1 MRRRRLVINYVD
13 YNSVEEMEPLDQ
25 ELVAAA
31 IEAQAGSYSPYSHF
45 RVGAALRL
53 EDGTIIKGANQENN
67 AYPAGLC
74 AERTAMFAAGANY
87 PDKAFDTL
95 AIVGSDEKGICENPA
110 TPCGECRQVMAEYQT
125 KSRRPLKV
133 ILVGAKKIQK
143 FGRVDD
149 ILPFIFDSLKSG
161 EVF

>member
-1 MRRRRLVINYVD
+1 MRKRKLVIEYED
-13 YNSVEEMEPLDQ
+13 YFAVEEMEPQDQ
-25 ELVAAA
+25 ELVYAA
-31 IEAQAGSYSPYSHF
+31 IDAQKGSYSPYSHF

-53 EDGTIIKGANQENN
+53 EDGTIVKGSNQENN

-74 AERTAMFAAGANY
+74 AERTAMFYAGANY

-95 AIVGSDEKGICENPA
+95 AIVGSDHNGICDNPA

-125 KSRRPLKV
+125 KGGRPLKI

-143 FGRVDD
+143 FFQVDD
-149 ILPFIFDSLKSG
+149 ILPFIFDSFTEKK
-161 EVF
+161 